1 MMKTLQFT
9 KDIKAPARKVWDI
22 LWNDSTYPQWTTA
35 FNPGGGSAMR
45 SDWTVGGKTLFV
57 DESGNGMI
65 STIKAK
71 NEPFDLVFEH
81 LGEVIDGRE
90 DTTSDKV
97 KNWAGALEEYHLAE
111 KNGMTTLSVSVQTAE
126 TWEDMLTRGF
136 TQGLE
141 IVKKLSEQ

>member
-1 MMKTLQFT
+1 M
-9 KDIKAPARKVWDI
+9 
-22 LWNDSTYPQWTTA
+22 
-35 FNPGGGSAMR
+35 
-45 SDWTVGGKTLFV
+45 
-57 DESGNGMI
+57 
-65 STIKAK
+65 
-71 NEPFDLVFEH
+71 FEH

-136 TQGLE
+136 AQGLE